1 MSNKQTEQMQ
11 HNINPFGFGLMPS
24 WTTWAAEGAARA
36 EEWNAQIAKM
46 QGEMTARAKDQL
58 TDMHKLAV
66 DSLEYMNSL
75 WAEWRAMAVTGV
87 KSAAKGE
94 SDKAA

>member
-1 MSNKQTEQMQ
+1 MSKKETEQSQ
-11 HNINPFGFGLMPS
+11 HNNPFTSAFGFGP
-24 WTTWAAEGAARA
+24 WQGWASEGAARA

-66 DSLEYMNSL
+66 DGIEYMNTL
-75 WAEWRAMAVTGV
+75 WAEWRAMAVTSV
-87 KSAAKGE
+87 KNAAQ
-94 SDKAA
+94 SYNKAA